1 MFTKYDITYIR
12 TGSGEKKQTDR
23 ITLYST
29 DTTLIIA
36 DNEKVTRQKKGGER
50 VGNIIGA
57 IEYFEEIAADWGT
70 YENRNAITSIIVTEV

>member
-23 ITLYST
+23 VTLYSP
-29 DTTLIIA
+29 DT
-36 DNEKVTRQKKGGER
+36 KKGGER
-50 VGNIIGA
+50 VSNITGA